1 MSSSEPPAAGK
12 PTATELDDKDEAL
25 LARFLAAGAQ
35 HLFEYPSKEEASGKK
50 GKQDKS
56 RRRVNRDARNLSGG
70 TLLRDAQAKLAP
82 PPPAAAF
89 STHSSFGAAMPRRH
103 GPLRRYDGSLQVR
116 SNDPC
121 PTSMQRA
128 SCVRDVPHNAHVAC
142 GRTRATGLTSSV
154 VFSARCP
161 ATIEAR
167 GLTMPQS
174 SISNRNGARS
184 SATACKRER
193 EALRQV
199 SLRSL

>member
-25 LARFLAAGAQ
+25 LARFLAVGAQ
-35 HLFEYPSKEEASGKK
+35 YLFEHPSKEEASGKK

-56 RRRVNRDARNLSGG
+56 RRRANRDACNLSGG
-70 TLLRDAQAKLAP
+70 TFLRDAQAKLAP

-128 SCVRDVPHNAHVAC
+128 SCVRDVPHNAMAC
-142 GRTRATGLTSSV
+142 GRTGYWPYLVGRVLAPVSRDDRNSRAHDAANEHFDL
-154 VFSARCP
+154 
-161 ATIEAR
+161 E
-167 GLTMPQS
+167 QS
-174 SISNRNGARS
+174 
-184 SATACKRER
+184 T
-193 EALRQV
+193 
-199 SLRSL
+199 

>member
-25 LARFLAAGAQ
+25 LARFLAVGAQ
-35 HLFEYPSKEEASGKK
+35 YLFEHPSKEEASGKK

-56 RRRVNRDARNLSGG
+56 RRRANRDACNLSGG
-70 TLLRDAQAKLAP
+70 TFLRDAQAKLAP

-128 SCVRDVPHNAHVAC
+128 SCVRDVPHNANASAGAPGLLALPRRSCSRPGVPRRSKLEGSRCRH
-142 GRTRATGLTSSV
+142 RT
-154 VFSARCP
+154 
-161 ATIEAR
+161 
-167 GLTMPQS
+167 
-174 SISNRNGARS
+174 
-184 SATACKRER
+184 
-193 EALRQV
+193 
-199 SLRSL
+199 

>member
-12 PTATELDDKDEAL
+12 PTATELDDKDETL

-56 RRRVNRDARNLSGG
+56 RRRANRDACNLSGG
-70 TLLRDAQAKLAP
+70 TFLRDAQAKLAP

-89 STHSSFGAAMPRRH
+89 STHSSFGAAMTRKH
-103 GPLRRYDGSLQVR
+103 GPVRRYDGSSQMR

-128 SCVRDVPHNAHVAC
+128 SCVRDVPHNANASAGAPGLLPLARRSCSRPGVPRRSKLEGSRCRNRAFRTGTEHVAV
-142 GRTRATGLTSSV
+142 RRRA
-154 VFSARCP
+154 
-161 ATIEAR
+161 
-167 GLTMPQS
+167 
-174 SISNRNGARS
+174 
-184 SATACKRER
+184 RER
-193 EALRQV
+193 ERRCV
-199 SLRSL
+199 R